1 LAKQISPTNHGNAFQ
16 QKITETI
23 FMAKAKTNYTCT
35 ECGDVSN
42 KWAGKC
48 PACGAW
54 NTLVETIV
62 ENGGN
67 RFSASHQGLAQTAP
81 VLSLADIEAI
91 DVPRFGTGIEEFDR
105 VLGGGLVPGGV
116 VLIGGDPGIG
126 KSTLLLQALA
136 NIARLKKVLY
146 VSGEESGAQIAMRA
160 KRLAVEAGELKLQA
174 EIQLEKILGTLV
186 EHKPEVVVIDSI
198 QTMYSDALSSAPGS
212 VAQVRECAAQLT
224 RAAKMSGITIIM
236 VGHVTKEGA
245 LAGPRVLEHIVDT
258 VLYFEG
264 DTHSSFRLVRAVKN
278 RFGAVNELGVFAM
291 TEKGLK
297 GVSNPSALFLSQHE
311 NQVPGS
317 CVMVTQEG
325 TRPLLVEIQALV
337 DSSHVPNARRLSV
350 GLEQNRLAM
359 LLAVLHRH
367 AGIAAFDQDVFIN
380 AVGGVKI
387 TEPAADLAVL
397 LAINSSMRNKPLPRG
412 LVVFGEVGLA
422 GEIRPAPRGQERLR
436 EAAKLGFSIA
446 MIPKANAPKQKI
458 EGLKVIAVERIDEAL
473 QRIRDEID

>member
-1 LAKQISPTNHGNAFQ
+1 
-16 QKITETI
+16 
-23 FMAKAKTNYTCT
+23 MAKAKTNFTCT
-35 ECGDVSN
+35 ECGGIAS
-42 KWAGKC
+42 KWTGQC
-48 PACGAW
+48 PSCNAW
-54 NTLVETIV
+54 NTLVETIIEV
-62 ENGGN
+62 GGSN
-67 RFSASHQGLAQTAP
+67 RFSVQHQGLAQTAP
-81 VLSLADIEAI
+81 VLTLADIEAI

-105 VLGGGLVPGGV
+105 VLGGGLVAGGV

-136 NIARLKKVLY
+136 NLSKIKKVLY
-146 VSGEESGAQIAMRA
+146 VSGEESGAQIALRA
-160 KRLAVEAGELKLQA
+160 KRLAVDAKELKLQA
-174 EIQLEKILGTLV
+174 EIQLEKILNTLA
-186 EHKPEVVVIDSI
+186 EHKPDVAVIDSI
-198 QTMYSDALSSAPGS
+198 QTVYSDALSSAPGS

-224 RAAKMSGITIIM
+224 RVAKQTGVTIIM

-264 DTHSSFRLVRAVKN
+264 DTHSSFRLVRAIKN

-297 GVSNPSALFLSQHE
+297 GVSNPSALFLSQHD
-311 NQVPGS
+311 NPVPGA

-337 DSSHVPNARRLSV
+337 DTSHLPNARRLSV

-397 LAINSSMRNKPLPRG
+397 LSIHSSMRNKPLPRG

-436 EAAKLGFSIA
+436 EAAKLGFSLA
-446 MIPKANAPKQKI
+446 LIPKSNAPKQKI
-458 EGLKVIAVERIDEAL
+458 EGLTVIGVERIDEAL
-473 QRIRDEID
+473 NRIREHE

>member
-1 LAKQISPTNHGNAFQ
+1 
-16 QKITETI
+16 
-23 FMAKAKTNYTCT
+23 MAKVKTNYTCT
-35 ECGDVSN
+35 ECGGISN
-42 KWAGKC
+42 KWAGQC
-48 PACGAW
+48 PACGQW
-54 NTLVETIV
+54 NTLVETLV
-62 ENGGN
+62 EASGGN
-67 RFSASHQGLAQTAP
+67 RYSSGPQSLAQTAP

-116 VLIGGDPGIG
+116 ALIGGDPGIG

-136 NIARLKKVLY
+136 NISKLKKVLY
-146 VSGEESGAQIAMRA
+146 VSGEESGSQIALRA
-160 KRLAVEAGELKLQA
+160 KRLAVDARELQLQA
-174 EIQLEKILGTLV
+174 EIQLEKILATLA
-186 EHKPEVVVIDSI
+186 EHKPEVAVIDSI
-198 QTMYSDALSSAPGS
+198 QTLYSDALTSAPGS

-224 RAAKMSGITIIM
+224 RVAKTSGITIIM

-264 DTHSSFRLVRAVKN
+264 DTHSSFRLVRAFKN

-367 AGIAAFDQDVFIN
+367 AGVAAFDQDVFIN

-446 MIPKANAPKQKI
+446 VIPKANAPKQPI
-458 EGLKVIAVERIDEAL
+458 EGLKVIAVERIDDAL
-473 QRIRDEID
+473 QKAREIDDYAA

>member
-1 LAKQISPTNHGNAFQ
+1 MAKQ
-16 QKITETI
+16 
-23 FMAKAKTNYTCT
+23 KTNYTCT
-35 ECGDVSN
+35 ECGGVQN
-42 KWAGKC
+42 KWAGQC
-48 PACGAW
+48 PSCQQW
-54 NTLVETIV
+54 NTLVETVV
-62 ENGGN
+62 EDVGN
-67 RFSASHQGLAQTAP
+67 RFSNKYQGIAQTAP
-81 VLSLADIEAI
+81 VLKLAEIDAE

-126 KSTLLLQALA
+126 KSTLLLQALSQMA
-136 NIARLKKVLY
+136 TMKRVLY
-146 VSGEESGAQIAMRA
+146 VSGEESGAQIALRA
-160 KRLAVEAGELKLQA
+160 KRLMVEAKDVSLQA
-174 EIQLEKILGTLV
+174 EIQLEKILNTLA
-186 EHKPEVVVIDSI
+186 EHKPQVVIIDSI
-198 QTMYSDALSSAPGS
+198 QTMYSDALTSAPGS

-224 RAAKMSGITIIM
+224 RVAKTMNITMIL

-264 DTHSSFRLVRAVKN
+264 DTHSSFRLVRAIKN

-291 TEKGLK
+291 TERGLK
-297 GVSNPSALFLSQHE
+297 GVSNPSALFLSQHDT
-311 NQVPGS
+311 QVAGS

-337 DSSHVPNARRLSV
+337 DTSHAPNAKRLSV

-367 AGIAAFDQDVFIN
+367 AGVAAFDQDVFIN

-446 MIPKANAPKQKI
+446 MIPKSNAPKQKI
-458 EGLKVIAVERIDEAL
+458 EGLQIIPVDRIDEAL
-473 QRIRDEID
+473 SKIRDIDV

>member
-1 LAKQISPTNHGNAFQ
+1 
-16 QKITETI
+16 
-23 FMAKAKTNYTCT
+23 MAKAKTNYTCS

-54 NTLVETIV
+54 NTLVETVV
-62 ENGGN
+62 ESGGGN
-67 RFSASHQGLAQTAP
+67 RFSNTHQGLAQSAP

-136 NIARLKKVLY
+136 NIARLKQVLY

-160 KRLAVEAGELKLQA
+160 KRLAVETGELKLQA
-174 EIQLEKILGTLV
+174 EIQLEKILGTLA

-224 RAAKMSGITIIM
+224 RAAKTSGITIIM

-311 NQVPGS
+311 NEVPGS

-337 DSSHVPNARRLSV
+337 DNSHVPNARRLSV

-397 LAINSSMRNKPLPRG
+397 LAINSSMRSKALPRG

-473 QRIRDEID
+473 QRIRDEVD

>member
-1 LAKQISPTNHGNAFQ
+1 MS
-16 QKITETI
+16 
-23 FMAKAKTNYTCT
+23 
-35 ECGDVSN
+35 
-42 KWAGKC
+42 
-48 PACGAW
+48 
-54 NTLVETIV
+54 
-62 ENGGN
+62 
-67 RFSASHQGLAQTAP
+67 LAQTAP
-81 VLSLADIEAI
+81 VLSLDDIDAI

-105 VLGGGLVPGGV
+105 VLGGGMVAGGV

-136 NIARLKKVLY
+136 NMSHHKRVLY
-146 VSGEESGAQIAMRA
+146 VSGEESGAQIALRA
-160 KRLAVEAGELKLQA
+160 KRLVIDAKELKLQA
-174 EIQLEKILGTLV
+174 EIQLEKILATLNDL
-186 EHKPEVVVIDSI
+186 KPEVVVIDSI
-198 QTMYSDALSSAPGS
+198 QTVYSDALSSAPGS

-224 RAAKMSGITIIM
+224 RAAKQTGVTIIL

-264 DTHSSFRLVRAVKN
+264 DAHSSFRLVRAIKN

-297 GVSNPSALFLSQHE
+297 GVSNPSALFLSQHDS
-311 NQVPGS
+311 QVPGS

-337 DSSHVPNARRLSV
+337 DTSHLPNARRLSV

-359 LLAVLHRH
+359 LLAVAHRH

-397 LAINSSMRNKPLPRG
+397 LAINSSMRNKALPRG

-436 EAAKLGFSIA
+436 EAAKLGFTLA
-446 MIPKANAPKQKI
+446 MIPKSNLPKQPI
-458 EGLKVIAVERIDEAL
+458 EGIKVIAVERIDEAFNKL
-473 QRIRDEID
+473 RDHE

>member
-1 LAKQISPTNHGNAFQ
+1 
-16 QKITETI
+16 
-23 FMAKAKTNYTCT
+23 MAKPRTSFVCS
-35 ECGDVSN
+35 ECGAVATRWS
-42 KWAGKC
+42 GQC
-48 PACGAW
+48 PDCKAW
-54 NTLVETIV
+54 NTMTEQVETA
-62 ENGGN
+62 GLN
-67 RFSASHQGLAQTAP
+67 RMSQTPGMHKSLAQTAP
-81 VLSLADIEAI
+81 VLSLADIDAT

-105 VLGGGLVPGGV
+105 VLGGGLVAGGV

-136 NIARLKKVLY
+136 NLAATRNTLY
-146 VSGEESGAQIAMRA
+146 VSGEESGAQIALRA
-160 KRLAVEAGELKLQA
+160 RRLQVEAKDLKLQA
-174 EIQLEKILGTLV
+174 EIQLEKILGTLADL
-186 EHKPEVVVIDSI
+186 KPEVAVIDSI
-198 QTMYSDALSSAPGS
+198 QTLYSDALTSAPGS
-212 VAQVRECAAQLT
+212 VSQVRECAAQLT
-224 RAAKMSGITIIM
+224 RVAKQTGVTIIL

-264 DTHSSFRLVRAVKN
+264 DTQSSFRLVRAIKN

-297 GVSNPSALFLSQHE
+297 GVSNPSALFLSQHDS
-311 NQVPGS
+311 QVPGS

-325 TRPLLVEIQALV
+325 TRPLLVEVQALV
-337 DSSHVPNARRLSV
+337 DASHLPNARRLSV

-436 EAAKLGFSIA
+436 EAAKLGFSVA
-446 MIPKANAPKQKI
+446 VIPKANAPKQPI
-458 EGLKVIAVERIDEAL
+458 EGMTIVAVERIDEAFNKL
-473 QRIRDEID
+473 RELD

>member
-1 LAKQISPTNHGNAFQ
+1 
-16 QKITETI
+16 
-23 FMAKAKTNYTCT
+23 MA
-35 ECGDVSN
+35 
-42 KWAGKC
+42 
-48 PACGAW
+48 PASR
-54 NTLVETIV
+54 N
-62 ENGGN
+62 
-67 RFSASHQGLAQTAP
+67 S
-81 VLSLADIEAI
+81 
-91 DVPRFGTGIEEFDR
+91 
-105 VLGGGLVPGGV
+105 
-116 VLIGGDPGIG
+116 IGGDPGIG

-136 NIARLKKVLY
+136 NISRLKKVLY
-146 VSGEESGAQIAMRA
+146 VSGEESGSQIALRA
-160 KRLAVEAGELKLQA
+160 KRLAVDARELQLQA
-174 EIQLEKILGTLV
+174 EIQLEKILATLA
-186 EHKPEVVVIDSI
+186 EHKPEVAVIDSI
-198 QTMYSDALSSAPGS
+198 QTIYSDALTSAPGS

-224 RAAKMSGITIIM
+224 RVAKTSGITIIM

-264 DTHSSFRLVRAVKN
+264 DTHSSFRLVRAFKN

-367 AGIAAFDQDVFIN
+367 AGVAAFDQDVFIN

-412 LVVFGEVGLA
+412 LVVFGEVGPA

-446 MIPKANAPKQKI
+446 VIPKANAPKQAI
-458 EGLKVIAVERIDEAL
+458 EGLKVIPVERIDDAL
-473 QRIRDEID
+473 QKAREIDDYAA

>member
-1 LAKQISPTNHGNAFQ
+1 
-16 QKITETI
+16 
-23 FMAKAKTNYTCT
+23 MAKVKTNYTCT
-35 ECGDVSN
+35 ECGGISN
-42 KWAGKC
+42 KWAGQC
-48 PACGAW
+48 PACGQW
-54 NTLVETIV
+54 NTLVETLV
-62 ENGGN
+62 EASGGN
-67 RFSASHQGLAQTAP
+67 RYSSGPQSLAQTAP

-116 VLIGGDPGIG
+116 ALIGGDPGIG

-136 NIARLKKVLY
+136 NISKLKKVLY
-146 VSGEESGAQIAMRA
+146 VSGEESGSQIALRA
-160 KRLAVEAGELKLQA
+160 KRLAVDARELQLQA
-174 EIQLEKILGTLV
+174 EIQLEKILATLA
-186 EHKPEVVVIDSI
+186 EHKPEVAVIDSI
-198 QTMYSDALSSAPGS
+198 QTLYSDALTSAPGS

-224 RAAKMSGITIIM
+224 RVAKTSGITIIM

-264 DTHSSFRLVRAVKN
+264 DTHSSFRLVRAFKN

-367 AGIAAFDQDVFIN
+367 AGVAAFDQDVFIN

-446 MIPKANAPKQKI
+446 VIPKANAPKQPI
-458 EGLKVIAVERIDEAL
+458 EGLRVIAVERIDDAL
-473 QRIRDEID
+473 QKAREIDDYAA

>member
-1 LAKQISPTNHGNAFQ
+1 
-16 QKITETI
+16 
-23 FMAKAKTNYTCT
+23 MAKPRTSFVCSD
-35 ECGDVSN
+35 CGSVASRWTGQCADC
-42 KWAGKC
+42 K
-48 PACGAW
+48 AW
-54 NTLVETIV
+54 NTMTEQVETA
-62 ENGGN
+62 GLN
-67 RFSASHQGLAQTAP
+67 RMSQTPGAHKSLAQTAP

-105 VLGGGLVPGGV
+105 VLGGGLVAGGV

-126 KSTLLLQALA
+126 KSTLLLQALSNLA
-136 NIARLKKVLY
+136 ATRNTLY
-146 VSGEESGAQIAMRA
+146 VSGEESGAQIALRA
-160 KRLAVEAGELKLQA
+160 RRLQVEAKELKLQA
-174 EIQLEKILGTLV
+174 EIQLEKILGTIADV
-186 EHKPEVVVIDSI
+186 QPDVVVIDSI
-198 QTMYSDALSSAPGS
+198 QTLYSDALTSAPGS
-212 VAQVRECAAQLT
+212 VSQVRECAAQLT
-224 RAAKMSGITIIM
+224 RVAKQTGVTIIL
-236 VGHVTKEGA
+236 VGHVTKEGS

-264 DTHSSFRLVRAVKN
+264 DTQSSFRLVRAIKN

-297 GVSNPSALFLSQHE
+297 GVSNPSALFLSQHD

-325 TRPLLVEIQALV
+325 TRPLLVEVQALV
-337 DSSHVPNARRLSV
+337 DASHLPNARRLSV

-436 EAAKLGFSIA
+436 EASKLGFSVA
-446 MIPKANAPKQKI
+446 VIPKANAPKQPI
-458 EGLKVIAVERIDEAL
+458 EGMTIVAVERIDEAFNKL
-473 QRIRDEID
+473 RELD

>member
-1 LAKQISPTNHGNAFQ
+1 
-16 QKITETI
+16 
-23 FMAKAKTNYTCT
+23 MAKVKTNYTCT
-35 ECGDVSN
+35 ECGGISN
-42 KWAGKC
+42 KWAGQC
-48 PACGAW
+48 PACGQW
-54 NTLVETIV
+54 NTLVETLV
-62 ENGGN
+62 EASGGN
-67 RFSASHQGLAQTAP
+67 RYSSGPQSLAQTAP

-116 VLIGGDPGIG
+116 ALIGGDPGIG

-136 NIARLKKVLY
+136 NISKLKKVLY
-146 VSGEESGAQIAMRA
+146 VSGEESGSQIALRA
-160 KRLAVEAGELKLQA
+160 KRLAVDARELQLQA
-174 EIQLEKILGTLV
+174 EIQLEKILATLA
-186 EHKPEVVVIDSI
+186 EHKPEVAVIDSI
-198 QTMYSDALSSAPGS
+198 QTLYSDALSSAPGS

-224 RAAKMSGITIIM
+224 RVAKTSGITIIM

-264 DTHSSFRLVRAVKN
+264 DTHSSFRLVRAFKN

-367 AGIAAFDQDVFIN
+367 AGVAAFDQDVFIN

-446 MIPKANAPKQKI
+446 VIPKANAPKQAI
-458 EGLKVIAVERIDEAL
+458 EGLKVIAVERIDDAL
-473 QRIRDEID
+473 QKAREIDDYAA